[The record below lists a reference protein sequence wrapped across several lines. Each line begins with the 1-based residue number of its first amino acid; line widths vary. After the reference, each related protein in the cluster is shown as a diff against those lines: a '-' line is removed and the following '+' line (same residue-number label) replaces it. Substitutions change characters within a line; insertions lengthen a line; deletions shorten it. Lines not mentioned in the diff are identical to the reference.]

1 MRLPPLLRF
10 PARFAADKTDGRY
23 RFAESFTVRGIEL
36 RIDYSWFI
44 VFALVLFSLS
54 LGYFPQLYPNQS
66 SRVYWITGFLAT
78 LLFFISV
85 VTHEM
90 SHSFMALR
98 SGVKIHGIT
107 LFIFGGMARLS
118 EETDDPRT
126 EFKIAVVGPLTS
138 LMLAGVFWLI
148 QLALRGEQPS
158 ILVEM
163 FGYLAW
169 VNLALAL
176 FNLIPGFPL
185 DGGRLFRAFWW
196 WKTGSVIDATRLA
209 ADWGKGFAIV
219 LMIFGGL
226 EIFAGSLI
234 GGLWLIFI
242 GTFLR
247 GIAEASY
254 HNVLLKQSLEG
265 TRVEQVMTRDIVSVP
280 PELPVSAL
288 ISD

>member
-1 MRLPPLLRF
+1 
-10 PARFAADKTDGRY
+10 
-23 RFAESFTVRGIEL
+23 
-36 RIDYSWFI
+36 
-44 VFALVLFSLS
+44 
-54 LGYFPQLYPNQS
+54 LGYFPQVYPNQS
-66 SRVYWITGFLAT
+66 NRVYWITGFLAT

-242 GTFLR
+242 GMFLR

>member
-1 MRLPPLLRF
+1 
-10 PARFAADKTDGRY
+10 
-23 RFAESFTVRGIEL
+23 
-36 RIDYSWFI
+36 
-44 VFALVLFSLS
+44 
-54 LGYFPQLYPNQS
+54 
-66 SRVYWITGFLAT
+66 
-78 LLFFISV
+78 
-85 VTHEM
+85 
-90 SHSFMALR
+90 
-98 SGVKIHGIT
+98 
-107 LFIFGGMARLS
+107 
-118 EETDDPRT
+118 
-126 EFKIAVVGPLTS
+126 
-138 LMLAGVFWLI
+138 
-148 QLALRGEQPS
+148 
-158 ILVEM
+158 M

>member
-1 MRLPPLLRF
+1 MAQHTGDTQGINL
-10 PARFAADKTDGRY
+10 
-23 RFAESFTVRGIEL
+23 FTVRGIEL

-54 LGYFPQLYPNQS
+54 LGYFPQVYPNQS
-66 SRVYWITGFLAT
+66 NRVYWITGFLAT